1 MTTLTTA
8 PAPAADRAARVRRGY
23 WRDVTKSLLK
33 SALTGL
39 IATVVIIALWA
50 GSLKLLGIA
59 PFVGKS
65 PIDVFNYFFT
75 VPVAAENR
83 DFVGEM
89 LGVSLV
95 DSAIGFVAGLA
106 GALILASIFV
116 LARRV
121 EHALLPIALLLQ
133 TVPLIAMAPI
143 IILIFGR
150 DTATVAVMGGLVVL
164 FPALVTIVFGLRSAS
179 PAMIDVVTVYGG
191 SPLTALVKI
200 AIPSALPAFFAA
212 VKISVPGAITGAL
225 IAEWLATGQG
235 IGRAIVSAMGQAKIS
250 EVWALG
256 VVITIVSIVLYM
268 LVGFLESLLLA
279 RMGVKPDPLR

>member
-1 MTTLTTA
+1 MTTSTIA
-8 PAPAADRAARVRRGY
+8 PATAEARAARVRRGY
-23 WRDVTKSLLK
+23 WRDVALSLAR
-33 SALTGL
+33 SAGTGL
-39 IATVVIIALWA
+39 IATIVIIGLWA
-50 GSLKLLGIA
+50 GALKVLGIA
-59 PFVGKS
+59 PFVGKT
-65 PIDVFNYFFT
+65 PLDVLAYFFT
-75 VPVAAENR
+75 VPAAAENR
-83 DFVGEM
+83 EYVGEM
-89 LGVSLV
+89 LGTSLV

-106 GALILASIFV
+106 GALILASVFV

-150 DTATVAVMGGLVVL
+150 ETATTAVMGGLVVL

-225 IAEWLATGQG
+225 IAEWLATGEG

-256 VVITIVSIVLYM
+256 VVITAVSIVLYM
-268 LVGFLESLLLA
+268 LVGLAESLILA
-279 RMGVKPDPLR
+279 RMGVKPEPLR

>member
-1 MTTLTTA
+1 VTSPTTA
-8 PAPAADRAARVRRGY
+8 IAIAAKVRRGY
-23 WRDVTKSLLK
+23 WRDVAMSIAK
-33 SALTGL
+33 SALTGI
-39 IATVVIIALWA
+39 IATVVIIGLWA
-50 GSLKLLGIA
+50 ASLKLLNI
-59 PFVGKS
+59 PSFVGKS
-65 PIDVFNYFFT
+65 PLDVLAYFFS
-75 VPVAAENR
+75 VPAAAENR
-83 DFVGEM
+83 EFVGEM
-89 LGVSLV
+89 LAKSMV

-106 GALILASIFV
+106 GALVLASIFV

-191 SPLTALVKI
+191 SPFTALVKI

-235 IGRAIVSAMGQAKIS
+235 IGRAIVSAIGQAKIS

-256 VVITIVSIVLYM
+256 IVITAVSITLYM
-268 LVGFLESLLLA
+268 LVGFIESLVLA
-279 RMGVKPDPLR
+279 RMGVKPEPLR

>member
-1 MTTLTTA
+1 
-8 PAPAADRAARVRRGY
+8 
-23 WRDVTKSLLK
+23 
-33 SALTGL
+33 
-39 IATVVIIALWA
+39 VIIGLWA
-50 GSLKLLGIA
+50 ASLKLLNI
-59 PFVGKS
+59 PSFVGKS
-65 PIDVFNYFFT
+65 PLDVLAYFFS
-75 VPVAAENR
+75 VPAAAENR
-83 DFVGEM
+83 EFVGEM
-89 LGVSLV
+89 LAKSMV

-106 GALILASIFV
+106 GALVLASIFV

-191 SPLTALVKI
+191 SPFTALVKI

-235 IGRAIVSAMGQAKIS
+235 IGRAIVSAIGQAKIS

-256 VVITIVSIVLYM
+256 IVITAVSITLYM
-268 LVGFLESLLLA
+268 LVGFIESLVLA
-279 RMGVKPDPLR
+279 RMGVKPEPLR